1 MIKPSVDT
9 LNPDSLLSLSRMS
22 ACKSGC
28 CSHLQTFVK
37 WVNVDWKRSVLSS
50 SRSCTA
56 SPWSVSSVWGRPSVS
71 LLLRAA
77 VSWSHDFFIIFFY
90 ILTLPH
96 NYITITSFSLLMPFM
111 TAIAVAGGVMIH
123 VEKAISLKLLNKV
136 INNKVLNKHRRP
148 HVSIWDPVLQFDQ
161 FGIVLFFQNVK
172 LKERFTVL
180 FPDNNT
186 FLSAG
191 LFKSTEHQDWFKCCC
206 KPYFIIYQNWLTE
219 PYREGVCVC
228 VEIRNYFREIQNYL
242 QCLRTNQQ
250 MSSLQ
255 HKYRFKSLLL
265 STLHEKDKIIQLVTL
280 ATSIHNISNHFTY
293 SQAVKHKNLVL
304 LLSFLTGFYPA
315 KPISF

>member
-50 SRSCTA
+50 SCSCTA

-219 PYREGVCVC
+219 PYREGVCVLRSETISERSRIIFS
-228 VEIRNYFREIQNYL
+228 VWGPTSR
-242 QCLRTNQQ
+242 CLRCSTSTQVFFQRNQLAF
-250 MSSLQ
+250 SV
-255 HKYRFKSLLL
+255 FKDWVF
-265 STLHEKDKIIQLVTL
+265 KNAWNCDIKINSFTL
-280 ATSIHNISNHFTY
+280 AQPGY
-293 SQAVKHKNLVL
+293 L
-304 LLSFLTGFYPA
+304 
-315 KPISF
+315 

>member
-28 CSHLQTFVK
+28 CSHLQMFVK

-136 INNKVLNKHRRP
+136 INNKVLNKHRSP

-206 KPYFIIYQNWLTE
+206 KPYFIIYQNWLAE

-228 VEIRNYFREIQNYL
+228 WDQKLFQRDPELSSVFEDQPADVFVAAQVQIQVSPSVHTTWKRLSHPARDIGHIYTQHIKSFYL
-242 QCLRTNQQ
+242 FTSCETQEFGPTFIFFNRFLSSETN
-250 MSSLQ
+250 
-255 HKYRFKSLLL
+255 
-265 STLHEKDKIIQLVTL
+265 
-280 ATSIHNISNHFTY
+280 
-293 SQAVKHKNLVL
+293 
-304 LLSFLTGFYPA
+304 
-315 KPISF
+315 

>member
-37 WVNVDWKRSVLSS
+37 WVNVDWKHSVLSS
-50 SRSCTA
+50 SCSCTA

-228 VEIRNYFREIQNYL
+228 VLRSETISERSRIIFSVWGPTSR
-242 QCLRTNQQ
+242 CLHCSTSTD
-250 MSSLQ
+250 SSLSFCPHYMKKIKSSSLWHWPHLYTTYQ
-255 HKYRFKSLLL
+255 IILLIHKLWNTRIWSY
-265 STLHEKDKIIQLVTL
+265 
-280 ATSIHNISNHFTY
+280 
-293 SQAVKHKNLVL
+293 
-304 LLSFLTGFYPA
+304 FYL
-315 KPISF
+315 F